1 MASVAFDA
9 IYVSYIYR
17 VYLIP
22 LIISASNKSLSQ
34 KNSVNFASYVG
45 PWRWASGAGGSLG
58 GALPCICQGRGREQL
73 WQSQRSATDLHFK
86 RICGFLFTGVWFG
99 ICSSGISP
107 VSLLCQTVKC
117 VIRLQMARTEMNR
130 NLPGLLSPQKS
141 TSCLF
146 CDVLGAFVDDWEK
159 KLAFPC
165 KFTNLLHHSR
175 TSTTYIPEL
184 PFLRKARVPRS

>member
-117 VIRLQMARTEMNR
+117 VIRLQMT
-130 NLPGLLSPQKS
+130 S

-184 PFLRKARVPRS
+184 PFLRKAWVPRS